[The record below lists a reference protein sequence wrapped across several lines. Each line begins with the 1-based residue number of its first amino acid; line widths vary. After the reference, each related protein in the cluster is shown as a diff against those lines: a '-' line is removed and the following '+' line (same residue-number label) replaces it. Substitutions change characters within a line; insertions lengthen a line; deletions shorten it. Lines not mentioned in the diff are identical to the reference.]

1 MLAKILGVL
10 KQKQPVRQ
18 TASLEDVR
26 LMAARAAQRAKVGS
40 GVFGQVYEAAPG
52 SVVKEIS
59 LENKQDML
67 NEINLQAK
75 AAEFGL
81 APKVQETYLGPP
93 RIGDR
98 TVAVEPGPNPKMRG
112 EIVMEDLRKNYI
124 PLGTSTELYN
134 SKLNPAQIK
143 HAEVETY
150 KQLSQLAL
158 NGIKLG
164 DRHGQNIFIHKL
176 TNRPIQ
182 IDFGLAEKIENPGQQ
197 AALIANHV
205 QNGLKAAGLPEE
217 ASMLLGLVN
226 EVGQFNNVTMQYDNP
241 TEALN
246 MAKQGLSRLQK
257 IKPQDIERIKKIKDA
272 QWEQDW
278 AKLGLW

>member
-1 MLAKILGVL
+1 MLEKVLGVL
-10 KQKQPVRQ
+10 KQKQPIRQ

-40 GVFGQVYEAAPG
+40 GVFGQVYEAGPG

-59 LENKQDML
+59 LENKQDLL

-75 AAEFGL
+75 AAELGL
-81 APKVQETYLGPP
+81 APKVQETYIGPP

-98 TVAVEPGPNPKMRG
+98 TVAIEPGPNPKMYG
-112 EIVMEDLRKNYI
+112 EITMKDLRENYI
-124 PLGTSTELYN
+124 PLGTSAELYN
-134 SKLNPAQIK
+134 SKLNPEQIK
-143 HAEVETY
+143 QAEVETY
-150 KQLSQLAL
+150 KQLSQLTL

-182 IDFGLAEKIENPGQQ
+182 IDFGLAEKIETPSQQ
-197 AALIANHV
+197 A
-205 QNGLKAAGLPEE
+205 GLLAYQVGSGLDAAGLKDE
-217 ASMLLGLVN
+217 AQMLISLVN
-226 EVGQFNNVTMQYDNP
+226 EVGQFNNMTMQYDNP

-257 IKPQDIERIKKIKDA
+257 IKPQNIEHIKKVKDA
-272 QWEQDW
+272 QMEEVW
-278 AKLGLW
+278 ALLYGK

>member
-1 MLAKILGVL
+1 MLGKILGVL

-40 GVFGQVYEAAPG
+40 GVFGQVYEAGPG

-59 LENKQDML
+59 LENKQDLL

-75 AAEFGL
+75 AAELGL

-98 TVAVEPGPNPKMRG
+98 TVAIEPGPNPKMRG
-112 EIVMEDLRKNYI
+112 EIVMQDLRQNYL
-124 PLGTSTELYN
+124 PLGTSAELMN
-134 SKLNPAQIK
+134 PDLNPVQIK
-143 HAEVETY
+143 QAEVETY
-150 KQLSQLAL
+150 KQLSQLTL

-176 TNRPIQ
+176 TNRPVQ
-182 IDFGLAEKIENPGQQ
+182 IDFGLAEKIETPSQQ
-197 AALIANHV
+197 A
-205 QNGLKAAGLPEE
+205 GLLAYQVGSGLDAAGLKDE
-217 ASMLLGLVN
+217 AQMFISLVN
-226 EVGQFNNVTMQYDNP
+226 EVGQFNNMTMRYDAP
-241 TEALN
+241 EAALD

-257 IKPQDIERIKKIKDA
+257 IKAKDIQTIQEYNKNLQEA
-272 QWEQDW
+272 AYGQ
-278 AKLGLW
+278 LPVG